1 MLKPPKLQA
10 LIGSHIQANQLTFKD
25 IVQRM
30 GYTRLTQATA
40 VKRLEKILSKDD
52 LAVTQSAYD
61 FKYTSHEFV
70 YALCQ
75 VVGLKPQEFEP
86 MIERLKKYTHYTY
99 NTHRPKVYADVNLP
113 KPPQISI
120 MLAGYIHGRKRVY
133 IDDSVKWLDENQ
145 QIDIITKAIKKHYE
159 KFKAEFTKTPVKGY
173 NVYLNGRS
181 LYFTITPSG
190 LVC

>member
-40 VKRLEKILSKDD
+40 VKRLEKVLSKDD

-70 YALCQ
+70 YTLCQ

-86 MIERLKKYTHYTY
+86 MIERLKIYTHYTY

-145 QIDIITKAIKKHYE
+145 QIDIITKAIKKHYAE
-159 KFKAEFTKTPVKGY
+159 FKAEFTKNPVKGY
-173 NVYLNGRS
+173 DVYLNGRS
-181 LYFTITPSG
+181 LYFKIAPSG